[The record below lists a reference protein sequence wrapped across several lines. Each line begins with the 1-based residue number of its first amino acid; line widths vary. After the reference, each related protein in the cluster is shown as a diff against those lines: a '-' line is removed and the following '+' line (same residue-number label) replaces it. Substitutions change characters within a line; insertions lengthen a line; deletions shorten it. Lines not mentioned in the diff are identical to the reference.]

1 MFNRI
6 EMLVS
11 GVLVTVTTFVSNVVS
26 HVTNVVHQLLNEVH
40 AVVTGVV
47 GHVSAFVGGAHTP
60 ASGTVA
66 ETLRAAAVAKVTPA
80 PTQASVS
87 EPAAPAA

>member
-40 AVVTGVV
+40 TVVTGLV
-47 GHVSAFVGGAHTP
+47 GHFSVFSGGAHTP

-66 ETLRAAAVAKVTPA
+66 EALRAAATAKVTPA
-80 PTQASVS
+80 P
-87 EPAAPAA
+87 APAPVAPAQPE